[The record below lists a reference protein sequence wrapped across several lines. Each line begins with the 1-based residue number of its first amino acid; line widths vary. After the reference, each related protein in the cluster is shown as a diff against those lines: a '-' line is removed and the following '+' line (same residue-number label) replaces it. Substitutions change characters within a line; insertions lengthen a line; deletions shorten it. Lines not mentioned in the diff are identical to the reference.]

1 MYPSGHDLTVG
12 RWKLEVARQPD
23 TLFGHELKTSR
34 AHFGSIIDFI

>member
-23 TLFGHELKTSR
+23 TLCRGQQPLPLEF
-34 AHFGSIIDFI
+34 